1 MEKIINAYFVYWF
14 FHKPKE
20 SKQLYQSELSYI
32 IVTEPHSPKNPAII
46 DVYLHLLSIS

>member
-20 SKQLYQSELSYI
+20 RMQYQSELSYI